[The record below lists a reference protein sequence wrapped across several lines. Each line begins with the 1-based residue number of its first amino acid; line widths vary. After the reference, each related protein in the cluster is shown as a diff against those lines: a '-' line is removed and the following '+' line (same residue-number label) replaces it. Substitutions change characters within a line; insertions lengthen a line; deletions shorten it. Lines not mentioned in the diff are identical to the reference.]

1 MKKWFIKSDNGLTK
15 ENFKNN
21 SEFSYITCQL
31 LANRK
36 IDYKNVKNFLY
47 PDYKYLHNP
56 FLMKDLDTAIEILV
70 DAIDNNLHIQIVGD
84 YDQDGNSATVVL
96 MKGIGFFTDNI
107 SFAIPHRMEDGYGI
121 SKGIVDSAKKNNVDL
136 IITCDN
142 GISAFEVVEYCNSLN
157 IPIIVT
163 DHHQV
168 VIDDEGNQILP
179 KANAV
184 VNPHRLDCEYPFKEL
199 CGAGVAFKLM
209 QALYDELGGD
219 EDYLIDLLQ
228 FVAMGTVCDVVDLVD
243 ENRFF
248 VKKGLEI
255 LNSSDNVG
263 INKLQRENEVGKITT
278 TSLGF
283 KLGPCINAAGRLDSA
298 SIGVELFLEEDES
311 MATDY
316 AKRLV
321 ELNEERKSL
330 TNDAYSRINAKV
342 RESGHFNDDIIVMYD
357 DELHESIA
365 GIVAGRIKDYYYRPT
380 LIFSNAKEDGILK
393 GSARSIEDYDIISKL
408 REFSN
413 LFEKLG
419 GHAMAAGLSIKKE
432 NLDILRKS
440 LNQNSNLTSENFVE
454 KIKIDCSLDFKLI
467 SYNIVDELKLLEPY
481 GKANPEPLFG
491 TKNVEIKSI
500 SVIGKNKNVIKL
512 VLSQDDIE
520 FSGIIFS
527 NFDKYISYFN
537 KKFETE
543 DIILEQNNIK
553 NKFIDIL
560 YTSCGAMRSPPEPF
574 STSSAVRAVGT
585 FRRW

>member
-1 MKKWFIKSDNGLTK
+1 MKRWFIKSDNGLTK

-96 MKGIGFFTDNI
+96 MKGLGFFTDNI
-107 SFAIPHRMEDGYGI
+107 SFAIPHRIEDGYGI
-121 SKGIVDSAKKNNVDL
+121 SKGIVDNAKKNGVDL

-142 GISAFEVVEYCNSLN
+142 GISAFEVADYCNSLN
-157 IPIIVT
+157 IPMIIT

-168 VIDDEGNQILP
+168 CFDNEGNQILP
-179 KANAV
+179 KASAV
-184 VNPHRLDCEYPFKEL
+184 INPHRVDCEYPFKEL

-228 FVAMGTVCDVVDLVD
+228 FVSMGTVCDIVDLVD

-255 LNSSDNVG
+255 LNSSDNIG
-263 INKLQRENEVGKITT
+263 INKLKAENEVGKITT
-278 TSLGF
+278 TSLGY
-283 KLGPCINAAGRLDSA
+283 KLGPCINAAGRLESA
-298 SIGVELFLEEDES
+298 SIGVELFLEKNEEI
-311 MATDY
+311 AGNY
-316 AKRLV
+316 AKKLV
-321 ELNEERKSL
+321 ELNEKRKDL
-330 TNDAYSRINAKV
+330 TNEAYSRVNSKIRDNKY
-342 RESGHFNDDIIVMYD
+342 FDDDIIVVYD
-357 DELHESIA
+357 DKIHESIA
-365 GIVAGRIKDYYYRPT
+365 GIVAGRIKDYYYKPT
-380 LIFSNAKEDGILK
+380 LVFSNAKEDGILK
-393 GSARSIEDYDIISKL
+393 GSGRSIEDYNIISKL
-408 REFSN
+408 RDFSN

-419 GHAMAAGLSIKKE
+419 GHAMAAGFSIKKE
-432 NLDILRKS
+432 NLEILRNE
-440 LNQNSNLTSENFVE
+440 LNKNSDLILENFIE
-454 KIKIDCSLDFKLI
+454 KVKIDCSLDFKLLN
-467 SYNIVDELKLLEPY
+467 YNIVEELKLLEPY

-491 TKNVEIKSI
+491 AKNVEIKSI
-500 SVIGKNKNVIKL
+500 SIIGKNKNVIKL
-512 VLSQDDIE
+512 VLSQDDLE
-520 FSGIIFS
+520 FSGIIFT
-527 NFDKYISYFN
+527 NFEKYIKYFN
-537 KKFETE
+537 EKFKTN
-543 DIILEQNNIK
+543 DIISEQNNIK

-560 YTSCGAMRSPPEPF
+560 YTPVINEYMNTKSIQLLIKDIR
-574 STSSAVRAVGT
+574 
-585 FRRW
+585 

>member
-419 GHAMAAGLSIKKE
+419 GHAMAAGFSIKKE

-491 TKNVEIKSI
+491 TKNVEIKFI

-560 YTSCGAMRSPPEPF
+560 YTPVINEYMNNKSIQLLIKDIR
-574 STSSAVRAVGT
+574 
-585 FRRW
+585 

>member
-199 CGAGVAFKLM
+199 CGAGVVFKLM

-419 GHAMAAGLSIKKE
+419 GHAMAAGFSIKKE

-440 LNQNSNLTSENFVE
+440 LNQNSNLTFENFVE

-537 KKFETE
+537 EKFETE

-560 YTSCGAMRSPPEPF
+560 YTPVINEYMNNKSIQLLIKDIR
-574 STSSAVRAVGT
+574 
-585 FRRW
+585 

>member
-228 FVAMGTVCDVVDLVD
+228 FVAMGTVCDVVHLVD
-243 ENRFF
+243 ENRVF

-283 KLGPCINAAGRLDSA
+283 KLGPCINACL
-298 SIGVELFLEEDES
+298 
-311 MATDY
+311 
-316 AKRLV
+316 
-321 ELNEERKSL
+321 
-330 TNDAYSRINAKV
+330 
-342 RESGHFNDDIIVMYD
+342 
-357 DELHESIA
+357 
-365 GIVAGRIKDYYYRPT
+365 
-380 LIFSNAKEDGILK
+380 
-393 GSARSIEDYDIISKL
+393 
-408 REFSN
+408 
-413 LFEKLG
+413 
-419 GHAMAAGLSIKKE
+419 
-432 NLDILRKS
+432 
-440 LNQNSNLTSENFVE
+440 
-454 KIKIDCSLDFKLI
+454 
-467 SYNIVDELKLLEPY
+467 
-481 GKANPEPLFG
+481 
-491 TKNVEIKSI
+491 
-500 SVIGKNKNVIKL
+500 
-512 VLSQDDIE
+512 
-520 FSGIIFS
+520 
-527 NFDKYISYFN
+527 
-537 KKFETE
+537 
-543 DIILEQNNIK
+543 
-553 NKFIDIL
+553 L
-560 YTSCGAMRSPPEPF
+560 YTSRC
-574 STSSAVRAVGT
+574 V
-585 FRRW
+585 

>member
-419 GHAMAAGLSIKKE
+419 GHAMAAGFSIKKE

-440 LNQNSNLTSENFVE
+440 LNQNSNLTFENFVE

-560 YTSCGAMRSPPEPF
+560 YTPVINEYMNNKSIQLLIKDIR
-574 STSSAVRAVGT
+574 
-585 FRRW
+585 

>member
-157 IPIIVT
+157 ISIIVT

-419 GHAMAAGLSIKKE
+419 GHAMAAGFSIKKE

-440 LNQNSNLTSENFVE
+440 LNQNSNLTFENFVE

-560 YTSCGAMRSPPEPF
+560 YTPVINEYMNNKSIQLLIKDIR
-574 STSSAVRAVGT
+574 
-585 FRRW
+585 

>member
-1 MKKWFIKSDNGLTK
+1 MKRWFIKSDNGLTK

-96 MKGIGFFTDNI
+96 MKGLGFFTDNI
-107 SFAIPHRMEDGYGI
+107 SFAIPHRIEDGYGI
-121 SKGIVDSAKKNNVDL
+121 SKGIVDNAKKNGVDL

-142 GISAFEVVEYCNSLN
+142 GISAFEVADYSNSLN
-157 IPIIVT
+157 IPMIIT

-168 VIDDEGNQILP
+168 CFDDEGNQILP
-179 KANAV
+179 KASAV
-184 VNPHRLDCEYPFKEL
+184 INPHRVDCEYPFKEL

-228 FVAMGTVCDVVDLVD
+228 FVSMGTVCDIVDLVD

-255 LNSSDNVG
+255 LNSSDNIG
-263 INKLQRENEVGKITT
+263 INKLKAENEVGKITT
-278 TSLGF
+278 TSLGY
-283 KLGPCINAAGRLDSA
+283 KLGPCINAAGRLESA
-298 SIGVELFLEEDES
+298 SIGVELFLEENEEI
-311 MATDY
+311 AGNY
-316 AKRLV
+316 AKKLV
-321 ELNEERKSL
+321 ELNEKRKDL
-330 TNDAYSRINAKV
+330 TNEAYSRVNSKIRDNKY
-342 RESGHFNDDIIVMYD
+342 FNDDIIVVYD
-357 DELHESIA
+357 DEIHESIA
-365 GIVAGRIKDYYYRPT
+365 GIVAGRIKDYYYKPT
-380 LIFSNAKEDGILK
+380 LVFSNAKEDGILK
-393 GSARSIEDYDIISKL
+393 GSGRSIEDYNIISKL
-408 REFSN
+408 RDFSN

-419 GHAMAAGLSIKKE
+419 GHAMAAGFSIKKE
-432 NLDILRKS
+432 NLEILRNE
-440 LNQNSNLTSENFVE
+440 LNKNSDLILENFIE
-454 KIKIDCSLDFKLI
+454 KVKIDCSLDFKLLN
-467 SYNIVDELKLLEPY
+467 YNIVEELKLLEPY

-491 TKNVEIKSI
+491 AKNVEIKSI
-500 SVIGKNKNVIKL
+500 SIIGKNKNVIKL
-512 VLSQDDIE
+512 VLSQDDLE
-520 FSGIIFS
+520 FSGIIFT
-527 NFDKYISYFN
+527 NFEKYIKYFN
-537 KKFETE
+537 EKFKTN
-543 DIILEQNNIK
+543 DIISEQNNIK

-560 YTSCGAMRSPPEPF
+560 YTPVINEYMNTKSIQLLIKDIR
-574 STSSAVRAVGT
+574 
-585 FRRW
+585 

>member
-311 MATDY
+311 TATDY

-419 GHAMAAGLSIKKE
+419 GHAMAAGFSIKKE

-560 YTSCGAMRSPPEPF
+560 YTPVINEYMNNKSIQLLIKDIR
-574 STSSAVRAVGT
+574 
-585 FRRW
+585 

>member
-311 MATDY
+311 TATDY

-393 GSARSIEDYDIISKL
+393 GSARSIEYYDIISKL

-419 GHAMAAGLSIKKE
+419 GHAMAAGFSIKKE

-560 YTSCGAMRSPPEPF
+560 YTPVINEYMNNKSIQLLIKDIR
-574 STSSAVRAVGT
+574 
-585 FRRW
+585 